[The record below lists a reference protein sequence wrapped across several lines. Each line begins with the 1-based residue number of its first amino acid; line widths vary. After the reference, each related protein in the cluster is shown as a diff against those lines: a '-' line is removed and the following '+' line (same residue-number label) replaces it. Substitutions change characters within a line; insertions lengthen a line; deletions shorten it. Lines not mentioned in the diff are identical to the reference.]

1 MKNIKT
7 LILLLFELVLLNQ
20 LVSAQIRVI
29 DNKGTVSTIDTSKWV
44 RTGTGNDIYAKYPG
58 KVGIGT
64 DNPYATL
71 HNAGSTI
78 LGMTTATD
86 VAAAYTIPAT
96 FVDNYTGVL
105 IKQTNN
111 LSTITL
117 PEPTNKTIGR
127 LFTISNANE
136 STYSLIIAGT
146 TYTIPPTQSGQ
157 FVWNGINWSLP
168 GSFASSALSIAGDV
182 SGSLGASTV
191 DKLKN
196 TALSISSLTS
206 GNLLR
211 YNGTNWANWAP
222 NFLTLSSLSASAPLT
237 YNSTTG
243 AFSIAQAASSTD
255 GYLLGTDWKKF
266 NDKVTSVSAGSTKV
280 AVGGTATD
288 PTVDVVPAN
297 LGAITLAT
305 GTTGTNVNVSG
316 SPASLGGTLTLN
328 IPMASTTG
336 VTAGLI
342 SKADYD
348 AFTGKQAAIALTT
361 TGTSGNATFSA
372 GTLNIPNYTYTLPA
386 ATGSALGGVIVGTGL
401 NVTAGTISTVNNGTV
416 TNFSANDLSPLF
428 STTEATTTTTP
439 ALSFTLSNA
448 AANTIFGNNT
458 AASAAPSYFSATA
471 LPVAG
476 DVTATL
482 GASVVS
488 RINGAPLGST
498 TGAATGNVLAW
509 DGSAWTKASPPVP
522 FSGFTAAIADNT
534 VNNSTWAQTWN
545 WTSTTQDPL
554 TINANALTSGR
565 ALTIASTGA
574 GNLTTGSL
582 LKVSGQVA
590 STTIT
595 NGLFTVNNTGASTT
609 GIVATIKANN
619 TGQGLTVRANGNV
632 EVSGAARNSSAFD
645 TGGNSII
652 DFSVSNI
659 AITSSAAAGITLNN
673 IKDGGAYTLIIKP
686 GGTAAVGFTATGF
699 SFVEMGT
706 TARIATKTYIY
717 SLIVA
722 NTTVYVTM
730 AGSN

>member
-20 LVSAQIRVI
+20 LVSAQTRVV
-29 DNKGTVSTIDTSKWV
+29 DNKGTVSTIDASKWV
-44 RTGTGNDIYAKYPG
+44 RIGTSNDIYAKYPG
-58 KVGIGT
+58 KVGIAT
-64 DNPYATL
+64 SIPYATL

-168 GSFASSALSIAGDV
+168 GSFASSALPI
-182 SGSLGASTV
+182 
-191 DKLKN
+191 
-196 TALSISSLTS
+196 
-206 GNLLR
+206 
-211 YNGTNWANWAP
+211 
-222 NFLTLSSLSASAPLT
+222 
-237 YNSTTG
+237 
-243 AFSIAQAASSTD
+243 
-255 GYLLGTDWKKF
+255 
-266 NDKVTSVSAGSTKV
+266 
-280 AVGGTATD
+280 
-288 PTVDVVPAN
+288 
-297 LGAITLAT
+297 
-305 GTTGTNVNVSG
+305 
-316 SPASLGGTLTLN
+316 
-328 IPMASTTG
+328 
-336 VTAGLI
+336 
-342 SKADYD
+342 
-348 AFTGKQAAIALTT
+348 
-361 TGTSGNATFSA
+361 
-372 GTLNIPNYTYTLPA
+372 
-386 ATGSALGGVIVGTGL
+386 
-401 NVTAGTISTVNNGTV
+401 
-416 TNFSANDLSPLF
+416 
-428 STTEATTTTTP
+428 
-439 ALSFTLSNA
+439 
-448 AANTIFGNNT
+448 
-458 AASAAPSYFSATA
+458 
-471 LPVAG
+471 AG

-488 RINGAPLGST
+488 RINGSPLGTT

-509 DGSAWTKASPPVP
+509 DGSAWTKASPTLP
-522 FSGFTAAIADNT
+522 FSGFTAALANNT

-582 LKVSGQVA
+582 LRVSGQVA

-609 GIVATIKANN
+609 GIVATIKANS
-619 TGQGLTVRANGNV
+619 TTPGLTVRANGNV
-632 EVSGAARNSSAFD
+632 GIGTDAPASTLEVSGAATNKEAYD
-645 TGGNSII
+645 AGGSTTI
-652 DFSVSNI
+652 DFSKSNI
-659 AITSSAAAGITLNN
+659 AYTTAPDTGITLDNL
-673 IKDGGAYTLIIKP
+673 KDGGAYTLIIKP
-686 GGTAAVGFTATGF
+686 GGTTAVVFTATGF
-699 SFVEMGT
+699 SFVYMGT
-706 TARIATKTYIY
+706 TVRTTGRTHIY
-717 SLIVA
+717 SFIVA
-722 NTTVYVTM
+722 DTTVYVTM
-730 AGSN
+730 ATSNT